1 MLRAYFDTTYPCM
14 SFCLRVIIMFTLYAG
29 MRLLL
34 SSSNLP
40 EWVLVTGVLICALY
54 EVFVGGS
61 QLIGGNSRHSLY
73 ALTGS
78 FLNPGPYSAFLSV
91 GLVMSCR
98 LKKGCWLSFLFAV
111 LLPATWSRAA
121 LVSAAVCM
129 GVIYWDAFKRWWWQ
143 IMISFII
150 LVIGLYLLKRGSAD
164 GRSIIYIISTLCIFD
179 APIFGAGIGSFCH
192 KYAEKMDC
200 FYQQFPSFN
209 FHSADVIESAYN
221 CVLQIGVEQGG
232 IGICFAMTLV
242 ALLIIK
248 LNKKGKILGLGLL
261 CLLIFAMFSY
271 PFDLLPYQIIFVV
284 ISAYAAA
291 DYRSID
297 TSKNKFQ
304 LLRAYF
310 LSFAVLGNI
319 LMLSCFTYKK
329 VKDRENAESDYKV
342 MAGINHSAFINDYY
356 ELLPLL
362 SDNKNFLFDFGKIL
376 ASDGR
381 YSDSNA
387 ILRMGTLISNDP
399 MFYVLQGNN
408 YSKMGFF
415 QESELS
421 YVKAFDIMPNRIYP
435 LYCLMLL
442 YEKNGKL
449 EQVINMAHWVVDF
462 KVKVGSPATKE
473 MQEKAKD
480 VIIQSRRLSLNHHIN
495 K

>member
-1 MLRAYFDTTYPCM
+1 M
-14 SFCLRVIIMFTLYAG
+14 
-29 MRLLL
+29 
-34 SSSNLP
+34 
-40 EWVLVTGVLICALY
+40 
-54 EVFVGGS
+54 
-61 QLIGGNSRHSLY
+61 
-73 ALTGS
+73 
-78 FLNPGPYSAFLSV
+78 
-91 GLVMSCR
+91 
-98 LKKGCWLSFLFAV
+98 
-111 LLPATWSRAA
+111 
-121 LVSAAVCM
+121 
-129 GVIYWDAFKRWWWQ
+129 
-143 IMISFII
+143 
-150 LVIGLYLLKRGSAD
+150 
-164 GRSIIYIISTLCIFD
+164 
-179 APIFGAGIGSFCH
+179 
-192 KYAEKMDC
+192 
-200 FYQQFPSFN
+200 
-209 FHSADVIESAYN
+209 
-221 CVLQIGVEQGG
+221 
-232 IGICFAMTLV
+232 
-242 ALLIIK
+242 
-248 LNKKGKILGLGLL
+248 GLGLL

-284 ISAYAAA
+284 ISAYAAT

-304 LLRAYF
+304 LLRSYF

-319 LMLSCFTYKK
+319 LMLSCFTYKN

-415 QESELS
+415 QESKLS
-421 YVKAFDIMPNRIYP
+421 YLKAFDIMPNRIYP

-449 EQVINMAHWVVDF
+449 EQVINMAHWVADF